1 MNKKNQQLSIILVIL
16 VIIAVALNW
25 PESSKRNTSLP
36 VNLFAVEDTA
46 AVSRVTISRQNRLV
60 ELIKRNGQWLT
71 GNEFPVSVNLELLLM
86 NILHDVQV
94 NRPVSDA
101 EQDSVLQALA
111 NRGSQVDVFAG
122 AERVKS
128 FLVSGNP
135 NASETW
141 FMNPGAK
148 NPYVVVIP
156 GYREYLARLFELNE
170 FQWRSRQLF
179 PMDTLNFSGLQ
190 VTYANEPQPMNIQ
203 RPVAAFTLNGQS
215 NATTQTFN
223 RLIAN
228 LSQIP
233 VQQYITENEFNRL
246 TRGVPTVMKA
256 RVNGEY
262 QRNIRLWD
270 TAAATRGLLAGS
282 MDNPRAWFLIQARY
296 IEQLR
301 QVKGQLL
308 KSLE

>member
-1 MNKKNQQLSIILVIL
+1 MNKKNQQLSIILAIL
-16 VIIAVALNW
+16 VIVAVALNW
-25 PESSKRNTSLP
+25 PQSSKRNTDLA
-36 VNLFAVEDTA
+36 VDQFAIEDTA
-46 AVSRVTISRQNRLV
+46 AVSRVALSRQNRLV
-60 ELIKRNGQWLT
+60 ELTKSNNKWLT
-71 GNEFPVSVNLELLLM
+71 GKNFPVSLNLELLLM

-94 NRPVSDA
+94 NRPVSEA

-111 NRGSQVDVFAG
+111 ARGTRVEVFSG
-122 AERVKS
+122 STRLKS

-135 NASETW
+135 NANETW
-141 FMNPGAK
+141 FMNPSEK
-148 NPYVVVIP
+148 NPYVVAIP

-179 PMDTLNFSGLQ
+179 PVDTLTFSSLQ
-190 VTYANEPQPMNIQ
+190 ISYTNDPRPMNIQ
-203 RPVAAFTLNGQS
+203 RPVAAYTLNGQS

-223 RLIAN
+223 RLITN

-246 TRGVPTVMKA
+246 TRGVPTVMEA

-262 QRNIRLWD
+262 QRNIRLWN
-270 TAAATRGLLAGS
+270 TAEATQGLLAGS

-301 QVKGQLL
+301 QVKAQLL